1 MTLKEIATYWVLI
14 LTEVVVVAGGVE
26 EDLEPEYEVGEADV
40 VVGEGGMEFLPRMR
54 LTYVPISPNS
64 IILRNST
71 AGSVLQKIRRFGRT
85 KVNSLELPARIRVT
99 PLQSMNLMSTSFSCL
114 QLLRAIISVFATSRL
129 TMAMRTLWTWVMTNP
144 S

>member
-85 KVNSLELPARIRVT
+85 KVNSL
-99 PLQSMNLMSTSFSCL
+99 SC
-114 QLLRAIISVFATSRL
+114 RREYG
-129 TMAMRTLWTWVMTNP
+129 
-144 S
+144 